1 MQLIDGKHVAH
12 LIQEEIA
19 REVQTFLQ
27 TGERPPCLVAV
38 LVGNNPASQTYVK
51 NKILACRKVGFHS
64 DVIQLNENCPEEKLL
79 SVIEELNRNPEV
91 DGYIIQLPLP
101 PHISEKKIFEKV
113 DPSKDVD
120 GFHPVNVGRMTLNL
134 PAYISA
140 TPFGILQL
148 LEHYQIPT
156 SGKHCVVVGRSH
168 IVGLPISILL
178 SQNRPYGNA
187 TVTLCHSKTTNLTET
202 TRQADILIAALGKPR
217 FIKADMVKK
226 GAVVID
232 VGINRVPDEANT
244 GKYKITGDVDFE
256 NVAPLCSYITPVPGG
271 VGPMT
276 IASLLK
282 NTLLARK
289 KIIYP

>member
-1 MQLIDGKHVAH
+1 MQIIDGKRVAH
-12 LIQEEIA
+12 LFQKEIA
-19 REVQTFLQ
+19 REVHTMVQA
-27 TGERPPCLVAV
+27 GERPPCLVAV
-38 LVGNNPASQTYVK
+38 LVGDNPASQTYVK
-51 NKILACRKVGFHS
+51 NKILACRNVGFQS
-64 DVIQLNENCPEEKLL
+64 DVIYLEENCTEEKLL
-79 SVIEELNRNPEV
+79 QVIEKLNQNPEV

-101 PHISEKKIFEKV
+101 RHISDKKIFEKMA
-113 DPSKDVD
+113 PSKDVD

-140 TPFGILQL
+140 TPYGILQL
-148 LEHYQIPT
+148 LQHYNIQT

-168 IVGLPISILL
+168 IVGLPVSILL
-178 SQNRPYGNA
+178 SQNRHFGNA
-187 TVTLCHSKTTNLTET
+187 TVTVCHSKTANLPEI

-217 FIKADMVKK
+217 FIKAHMVKK

-244 GKYKITGDVDFE
+244 GKYKIAGDVDFE

-276 IASLLK
+276 ITSLLK